1 MRFMN
6 LTICSLLLHFQYP
19 WALVR
24 YLAFTLNPNKSWSVV
39 LLLPLLILGF
49 LFYVTGLGISL
60 YLLRA
65 KQTIQKD
72 WLLWGLEKLRLEPSF
87 DSLEQI
93 KEAFRKEDIP
103 FSMFTEEQKKL
114 GIFVEL
120 V

>member
-6 LTICSLLLHFQYP
+6 LTICNLLLHFQYP

-24 YLAFTLNPNKSWSVV
+24 YLAFILNPNKSWSVI

-87 DSLEQI
+87 DSLKQI

-103 FSMFTEEQKKL
+103 FSIFTEEQKKL